1 MDYENASLEAM
12 SHEELLTA
20 AKHLRD
26 RIRDGY
32 NYLIT
37 DYGDKIKS
45 AKTGE
50 FVSFNEFIEHGNFKE
65 RLAEYVKNKLSK

>member
-1 MDYENASLEAM
+1 MDYEKLEAM

-26 RIRDGY
+26 RIRDDY
-32 NYLIT
+32 DYLIT
-37 DYGDKIKS
+37 NSGDKIKS

-50 FVSFNEFIEHGNFKE
+50 FVSFGEFIEHGYLKE
-65 RLAEYVKNKLSK
+65 RLAEYVKNKLLK

>member
-1 MDYENASLEAM
+1 MDYEDASLEKM
-12 SHEELLTA
+12 SREELLAA

-32 NYLIT
+32 NFLIT
-37 DYGDKIKS
+37 DYGNKIKS

-50 FVSFNEFIEHGNFKE
+50 FVSFGDFIETGNFKE
-65 RLAEYVKNKLSK
+65 RVLEYIKEKLVL

>member
-1 MDYENASLEAM
+1 MDYEDATLDAM
-12 SHEELLTA
+12 SHVELLVA

-37 DYGDKIKS
+37 DYGNKIKS
-45 AKTGE
+45 VETGE
-50 FVSFNEFIEHGNFKE
+50 FVSFNEFIEQGNFKE
-65 RLAEYVKNKLSK
+65 RLAEYVRNKLSN

>member
-1 MDYENASLEAM
+1 MKMDYEDASLEAM
-12 SHEELLTA
+12 SRDELLVA

-65 RLAEYVKNKLSK
+65 RLERYRKDKS